1 MAGLNRRDFTILMV
15 ICVIVMSQAS
25 QARVLLGFLPK
36 DVLAM
41 GPKVEVASGFKS
53 PDVNF
58 QGKLEEPTKNFESL
72 PPTPEK
78 VIYNYRPLL
87 LNLLP
92 KGTVPPSGPSK
103 RTNDFLG

>member
-1 MAGLNRRDFTILMV
+1 MAELNRRDFTILMV

-25 QARVLLGFLPK
+25 QARVLHGFLQK

-41 GPKVEVASGFKS
+41 GPKVEVPSGFKS

-58 QGKLEEPTKNFESL
+58 PGKLEEPTKNS
-72 PPTPEK
+72 PIPEK

-92 KGTVPPSGPSK
+92 KGPVPPSGPSK
-103 RTNDFLG
+103 RTNDVVG